1 MSSEDNI
8 YHVNNNG
15 YRKVNS
21 HKKPKDNKKFAK
33 DDSDD
38 DISDKNYPNDENK
51 NIDLE
56 IEKMHIQLEKLR
68 QTKKDLENENENL
81 DYKINN
87 LKKIIKRIQEEED

>member
-1 MSSEDNI
+1 MSEDNI
-8 YHVNNNG
+8 YYVNNNS
-15 YRKVNS
+15 YRKLNI
-21 HKKPKDNKKFAK
+21 HKKPKENKKFAK
-33 DDSDD
+33 DDSAD
-38 DISDKNYPNDENK
+38 DIKEKNYENDD
-51 NIDLE
+51 IDSQ